1 MAEIILKNFEKFVFL
16 SFSRF
21 YSILFRANTNLYK
34 KTKTNEQQN
43 KGLKQ
48 IYKII

>member
-1 MAEIILKNFEKFVFL
+1 MAEIILKKFEKFVFL
-16 SFSRF
+16 SFSRY

-34 KTKTNEQQN
+34 NKTNEQQN